1 MSKGNN
7 GSTTGPTGLSRRS
20 FLQGGAL
27 VAAGV
32 ATAALAGCGADTE
45 ARQPGVAPS
54 YVASE
59 PESWDKEADMV
70 ILGCGIAGACAAV
83 EAHDLGLSVLV
94 VEALDDIKKCSCTLS
109 GGWLCGVNTELQ
121 EIDGIE
127 DDIEIF
133 IKDVRRCGGDFGDP
147 DVIRAWG
154 EISGETVDWLE
165 ELGCDVVQRTFDAK
179 TAGSNSH
186 SIARDYMTNP
196 IGNGLGWM
204 VGLEGAINERGI
216 EVLYE
221 TRATTLCRNE
231 AGRVVGAQVATK
243 DGQTL
248 NVKGTRG
255 VLVSTGGIGG
265 NIDMW
270 ATYAPAMRVIKEE
283 AKTVLSAA
291 PQTCMGDGLAMI
303 HAVNGYIYPTLANY
317 GGGGVVVDPNEPAN
331 AILLPYVWSDNLIEV
346 SSEGKRF
353 NNESD
358 FSEYFSER
366 PYQDIPGMWHVVVF
380 DDAARQSADG
390 QAHAQPIIDDAAANN
405 ITDTVVSAD
414 SIEEL
419 AEAFGIPA
427 QGLKKTIDEFNGYV
441 ESGGPDPFGRVLFD
455 RKIETPPF
463 WGIEQDIVVATSK
476 GGAKI
481 NPRSQV
487 LDRDGEVIPGLY
499 AAGEAAFFPDPR
511 KRVGAYRRRLQQ
523 LFGLHGAHRGAQR
536 RRGSGVGASA
546 KRAKT
551 GDDGAGPAG
560 FLAGPA
566 LFTPGTEDVSV
577 SPRPRRGNG
586 APGRPPHVLS
596 WYASDAKGGFCGHTS
611 PSVLLF
617 RVREPQLLQERDRS
631 VRFPAGA
638 QAGHAE
644 PGAGDRPDAVQERSQ
659 QARCDIGRQPF
670 VRVGAARA
678 AVLRRARARCRGHE
692 GERRF

>member
-45 ARQPGVAPS
+45 ARQPRVAPS

-499 AAGEAAFFPDPR
+499 AAGEAAFFPI
-511 KRVGAYRRRLQQ
+511 
-523 LFGLHGAHRGAQR
+523 H
-536 RRGSGVGASA
+536 
-546 KRAKT
+546 
-551 GDDGAGPAG
+551 
-560 FLAGPA
+560 
-566 LFTPGTEDVSV
+566 
-577 SPRPRRGNG
+577 GNG
-586 APGRPPHVLS
+586 SEHIVGGCNSSSGCMGRI
-596 WYASDAKGGFCGHTS
+596 AA
-611 PSVLLF
+611 
-617 RVREPQLLQERDRS
+617 RS
-631 VRFPAGA
+631 V
-638 QAGHAE
+638 AE
-644 PGAGDRPDAVQERSQ
+644 EAV
-659 QARCDIGRQPF
+659 
-670 VRVGAARA
+670 
-678 AVLRRARARCRGHE
+678 
-692 GERRF
+692 